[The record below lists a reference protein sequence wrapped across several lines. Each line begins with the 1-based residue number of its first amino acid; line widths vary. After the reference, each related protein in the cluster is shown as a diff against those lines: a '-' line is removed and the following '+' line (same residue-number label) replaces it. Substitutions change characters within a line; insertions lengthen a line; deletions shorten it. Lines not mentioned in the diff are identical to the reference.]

1 MRTHPLFLLM
11 ASTLLLSNLNAQTL
25 KDFYVAGGN
34 ADIGTTSQSV
44 YEIGYGVSKY
54 FDNGFMWGMELN
66 GGMINAER
74 NNGYY
79 YGGDFK
85 LGITPIKNFSVYG
98 LGAVIKQ
105 DFDNGLSAGGFG
117 YGGGAEIR
125 LTSWFALA
133 GEYKTYSMTY
143 DRVRIDQDYIST
155 LVKVKFTF

>member
-1 MRTHPLFLLM
+1 MRTHTLFLLT

-25 KDFYVAGGN
+25 KDFYVAGGS

-54 FDNGFMWGMELN
+54 FDSGFMWGMELN

-105 DFDNGLSAGGFG
+105 DFDNGLSGGGFG

-125 LTSWFALA
+125 LASWFALA
-133 GEYKTYSMTY
+133 GEYKTYSIIY
-143 DRVRIDQDYIST
+143 DRVGIDEDYIST